1 MWAGPAFVTNNF
13 TVIPNSIRDL
23 ISNSYYKKHAVTNA
37 GRAFQ
42 GSAIRSLLWNCQQFE
57 LPAIPQ
63 QRFAPFQSLPQKK
76 ILINQIYA
84 QHKQIILPKQKSL
97 NNKFNDISKN
107 QTYTTIMITSQKQIL
122 YV

>member
-1 MWAGPAFVTNNF
+1 MLQTISLSSRIQFGISFQTTF
-13 TVIPNSIRDL
+13 TTPTP
-23 ISNSYYKKHAVTNA
+23 VTNA
-37 GRAFQ
+37 GRALQ